1 MPAVPELSSDP
12 PRAVARERP
21 HDDLAHLPRPV
32 MTCVGRLAVEE
43 NLEAFLSL
51 PLAGTQV
58 LIGDGPLRAAL
69 AARYAAAVFLGYRC
83 GAELAQLLGAP
94 DVRVFP
100 SLTDT
105 FGLAMIEAL
114 AWGVAAAAFPVPGP
128 ADVIEP
134 GISGVRRADLGET
147 IPRALRLN
155 RHVCAARAGT
165 FSREAA
171 TSQFLGPLAPIPLAL
186 RARVAVSRSSAMIE
200 RIAARRHTTSHAG
213 DAN

>member
-1 MPAVPELSSDP
+1 VPAVPELSSDP

-83 GAELAQLLGAP
+83 GAELAQLLGAS
-94 DVRVFP
+94 DVLVFP

-114 AWGVAAAAFPVPGP
+114 ACGVPVAAFAVPG
-128 ADVIEP
+128 AEDVIEQGVTGVCEPTWERRSRGRCGLTGTCAPHAP
-134 GISGVRRADLGET
+134 GRS
-147 IPRALRLN
+147 
-155 RHVCAARAGT
+155 AG
-165 FSREAA
+165 
-171 TSQFLGPLAPIPLAL
+171 
-186 RARVAVSRSSAMIE
+186 RARRRSCWRGWRPFRCRCAPEWPSAAVPL
-200 RIAARRHTTSHAG
+200 
-213 DAN
+213 